1 MCCFDL
7 MCFLKCSINRG
18 GPKNVES
25 SATGGLFDSKIN
37 DYRKGVG
44 ALVGLGRIKA
54 PPLFFANCG
63 ITFYLL

>member
-1 MCCFDL
+1 MD
-7 MCFLKCSINRG
+7 RG

-25 SATGGLFDSKIN
+25 NVTGGLFDSKIN
-37 DYRKGVG
+37 DYRKGVY

-54 PPLFFANCG
+54 PPLFFADCG